1 MNWIYEPGRVYGVDE
16 TNTCIAEATYVSLNK
31 NTVDINHTYV
41 DPSLRGQG
49 VAGEMMEAVAL
60 RLRQDG
66 LKAVAS
72 CSYANAWLMKHRD
85 SYADVISDGL
95 NR

>member
-1 MNWIYEPGRVYGVDE
+1 MNWSYEPGRVYGVDE

-49 VAGEMMEAVAL
+49 VAGEMMEAVAQQ
-60 RLRQDG
+60 LRQDG

-95 NR
+95 DR

>member
-16 TNTCIAEATYVSLNK
+16 TNTCLAEATYVFLDNR
-31 NTVDINHTYV
+31 TVDINHTYV

-49 VAGEMMEAVAL
+49 VAGEMMEAVAQQ
-60 RLRQDG
+60 LRQDG

-72 CSYANAWLMKHRD
+72 CSYANAWLMNHRD

>member
-1 MNWIYEPGRVYGVDE
+1 
-16 TNTCIAEATYVSLNK
+16 
-31 NTVDINHTYV
+31 
-41 DPSLRGQG
+41 
-49 VAGEMMEAVAL
+49 MEAVAQ

-72 CSYANAWLMKHRD
+72 CSYASAWLIKHRD
-85 SYADVISDGL
+85 SYADVISDDL

>member
-1 MNWIYEPGRVYGVDE
+1 MIWNYEPGRVYYVDE
-16 TNTCIAEATYVSLNK
+16 TNTCLAEATFVFLDNR
-31 NTVDINHTYV
+31 TVDINHTYV
-41 DPSLRGQG
+41 DPTLRGQG

-60 RLRQDG
+60 QLRQDG

-72 CSYANAWLMKHRD
+72 CSYANAWLNKHRD

-95 NR
+95 DR

>member
-1 MNWIYEPGRVYGVDE
+1 MNWIEEPGRVYYVDE
-16 TNTCIAEATYVSLNK
+16 TNTCLAEATYVFLDDR
-31 NTVDINHTYV
+31 TVDINHTYV
-41 DPSLRGQG
+41 DSSLRGQG

-60 RLRQDG
+60 RLRQEG

-72 CSYANAWLMKHRD
+72 CSYANAWLNKHRD

-95 NR
+95 DR